1 MIMKYAFYFFLMLLI
16 LPLATTFA
24 QDADKSDVPESEEG
38 ILFSCGTE
46 RWAVK
51 TCYDADTVNI
61 NFNLIVPSS
70 VAYQRGLPTP
80 TLPPSGDNTTRLA
93 SEDTVYSLDCNL
105 IETKIEA
112 DSDYHVVISTIGK
125 ASETMDAEVVN
136 PGCPNIANTSRYKA
150 LSSLFTWYRNWVGI
164 PGSYKP
170 INVAVHIVGV
180 GFYDF
185 LHGSTGAAPQGRE
198 IHPVLEMTIVTTPV
212 ELTSFT
218 YTTVNNSIK
227 LKWET
232 ATEVN
237 NNYFEIER
245 RDLSPYWVKIGE
257 IKGAGTSI
265 SPKQYFF
272 LDQQLPSNGKYYYR
286 LKQVDY
292 NGQPKYSNEIEANVN
307 FIPSVYSLENN
318 FPNPFNPST
327 LIRYSLPFDSNV
339 KLTVY
344 NSLGQIVVN
353 ELSSGFKK
361 AGTYDIN
368 FNAYSL
374 NSGIYFYSIQANST
388 DGMHSFSVTKK
399 MILMK

>member
-1 MIMKYAFYFFLMLLI
+1 MKMKHTLYFFIILLI
-16 LPLATTFA
+16 LPFAAAFA
-24 QDADKSDVPESEEG
+24 QEADNSEAPENEEG

-80 TLPPSGDNTTRLA
+80 TLPPQGDNTTRLA

-105 IETKIEA
+105 IETKVES
-112 DSDYHVVISTIGK
+112 DSDYHVVISTLGN

-150 LSSLFTWYRNWVGI
+150 LSTLFTWYRNWVGI

-170 INVAVHIVGV
+170 INVPVHIVGV

-198 IHPVLEMTIVTTPV
+198 IHPVLSMTILTTPV
-212 ELTSFT
+212 ELSSFIL
-218 YTTVNNSIK
+218 TVVDNSVK
-227 LKWET
+227 LEWKT
-232 ATEVN
+232 ASEIN
-237 NNYFEIER
+237 NNHFEIER
-245 RDLSPYWVKIGE
+245 RDISPYWVKIGE
-257 IKGAGTSI
+257 VKGAGTSVT
-265 SPKQYFF
+265 PNEYFF
-272 LDQQLPSNGKYYYR
+272 LDKRLPSNGKYYYR
-286 LKQVDY
+286 LKQVDN
-292 NGQPKYSNEIEANVN
+292 NGEPKYSNEIVADVN

-327 LIRYSLPFDSNV
+327 VIRYSLPFDSNV

-344 NSLGQIVVN
+344 NSLGQVVVN
-353 ELSSGFKK
+353 DLSSGFKK

-374 NSGIYFYSIQANST
+374 NSGIYFYTIRANST
-388 DGMHSFSVTKK
+388 DRVHSFTYTKK
-399 MILMK
+399 MMLMK